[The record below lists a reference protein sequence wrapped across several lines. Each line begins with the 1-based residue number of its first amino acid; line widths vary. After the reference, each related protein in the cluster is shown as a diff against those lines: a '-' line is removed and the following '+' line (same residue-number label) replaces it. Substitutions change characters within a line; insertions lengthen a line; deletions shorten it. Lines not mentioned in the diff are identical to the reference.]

1 MWQNPDFQVMGQNA
15 LNQSDCKILLSVIFQ
30 ERSEESS

>member
-1 MWQNPDFQVMGQNA
+1 MWQKPGFQVMGQNA